1 MLFDLRGR
9 GRRRT
14 VQAIYLTLAI
24 LMGGGLVLFGI
35 GGNTSGGLFD
45 AISGNSGGSSASD
58 IFQKRVDRL
67 EKRTQANPRDAA
79 AWAELATVR
88 FQSATT
94 GENYDQ
100 TTQQFTDKGKQELQR
115 SSAAWDRY
123 LALNPKKVD
132 ANAANQMVRAYGIGG
147 LEQYDKAVQALEVVI
162 AARPPTPA
170 LYAQL
175 AILAHGANQDR
186 KSTLAEQKA
195 VELAPTNQRNDIKQA
210 IQAGQA
216 QIDQQKV
223 QGAGQ
228 AQGTATTG

>member
-45 AISGNSGGSSASD
+45 AISGNGGGSNAND
-58 IFQKRVDRL
+58 IFQKRVDAL
-67 EKRTQANPRDAA
+67 VKRTRVNPQDQR
-79 AWAELATVR
+79 AWSQLASTR
-88 FQSATT
+88 FQSAST

-100 TTQQFTDKGKQELQR
+100 STQQYTDKGKQELQR
-115 SSAAWDRY
+115 ASDAWQRY

-132 ANAANQMVRAYGIGG
+132 ANVANLMVRAYGIDG
-147 LEQYDKAVQALEVVI
+147 LQQYDKAVQAMESVMD
-162 AARPPTPA
+162 ARPPTPA

-175 AILAHGANQDR
+175 AILAHGAGQTR
-186 KSTLAEQKA
+186 KSTLAQQKA
-195 VELAPTNQRNDIKQA
+195 IELAPKAQRKGIGQA

-216 QIDQQKV
+216 QLDQLKAQ
-223 QGAGQ
+223 QAGQ
-228 AQGTATTG
+228 PSPAAG